1 MGSGWIKI
9 HRKITKHWV
18 FKDSEYLKAWI
29 TILLNVA
36 YEPGE
41 TLVKKTLL
49 KYKKGESLKSIDT
62 WGKMFGDWGKEK
74 TRRFFNL
81 LEKEQMISTKRTH
94 ITTHLSVCNWD
105 SYQEHCDTDRISDE
119 PLTVYQTSHTP
130 ATDKE
135 VKERKEIKK
144 EKNNNTHT
152 SASVDADELFDTFWS
167 EYPRKQGK
175 GSAIKAWK
183 KIKHQSETLEKI
195 TTALSWQKNSPD
207 WKKDKGQYVPMPAT
221 YLNGMRWED
230 EPTKN
235 NDDEKSEEDRRR
247 VFLL

>member
-62 WGKMFGDWGKEK
+62 WGKMFGNWGKEK

-94 ITTHLSVCNWD
+94 TTTHLSVCNWD
-105 SYQEHCDTDRISDE
+105 SYQEHCATDRISDE

-144 EKNNNTHT
+144 EKNSIPPSLEMVKKYCEERNNGIDPYRFIDHYT
-152 SASVDADELFDTFWS
+152 SKGWVIGKSKMKDWQAAVRTWEKSNKKDEDDDF
-167 EYPRKQGK
+167 EP
-175 GSAIKAWK
+175 AWK
-183 KIKHQSETLEKI
+183 HPL
-195 TTALSWQKNSPD
+195 
-207 WKKDKGQYVPMPAT
+207 
-221 YLNGMRWED
+221 
-230 EPTKN
+230 
-235 NDDEKSEEDRRR
+235 
-247 VFLL
+247 